1 MKIKKSQKQVYK
13 EWYEKNKDTY
23 GKECFKYAERWA
35 DLMEYEIKN
44 SDKSALEVIDECAE
58 RTSKEADKNILAV
71 SCLHMLV
78 SLLKLV
84 GNMAKSLLFGEVK
97 CEV

>member
-58 RTSKEADKNILAV
+58 RTSKEADKKHIGGFMFTYACIIIETCWKYGKEFAV
-71 SCLHMLV
+71 WRSKM
-78 SLLKLV
+78 
-84 GNMAKSLLFGEVK
+84 
-97 CEV
+97 